1 MFVTVRSNVPSE
13 LVELTELVAAFA
25 FAGLALRIIHT
36 APMSALLT
44 MSTAKPGGRHGDDGV
59 DGFRFMMFVRAIGPG
74 SARFLTLRTARP
86 QDYADSARA
95 ETSRACYLLRRSP
108 RVTPQPS
115 PWVVSE
121 VRS

>member
-1 MFVTVRSNVPSE
+1 VFVTVLSNVSSE
-13 LVELTELVAAFA
+13 LVELTEVVAAFA
-25 FAGLALRIIHT
+25 SAGLALHIIHT

-59 DGFRFMMFVRAIGPG
+59 NGFRFMVFVRAIWPD
-74 SARFLTLRTARP
+74 SARFLTLRSARP
-86 QDYADSARA
+86 QHYADSARA
-95 ETSRACYLLRRSP
+95 DERTCYLLRRSP
-108 RVTPQPS
+108 GSTPQPS

>member
-1 MFVTVRSNVPSE
+1 VFVTVLSNVPAE
-13 LVELTELVAAFA
+13 LVELTEVVAAFA

-36 APMSALLT
+36 VPMSALLT
-44 MSTAKPGGRHGDDGV
+44 MSTAKPGGRHGDDGM
-59 DGFRFMMFVRAIGPG
+59 DGFRFMIFLRAIWPE

-95 ETSRACYLLRRSP
+95 GDEPGVLSVAQVAK
-108 RVTPQPS
+108 VTPQPS

>member
-1 MFVTVRSNVPSE
+1 MFVTVLSNVPSE

-74 SARFLTLRTARP
+74 SAR
-86 QDYADSARA
+86 S
-95 ETSRACYLLRRSP
+95 
-108 RVTPQPS
+108 
-115 PWVVSE
+115 
-121 VRS
+121 